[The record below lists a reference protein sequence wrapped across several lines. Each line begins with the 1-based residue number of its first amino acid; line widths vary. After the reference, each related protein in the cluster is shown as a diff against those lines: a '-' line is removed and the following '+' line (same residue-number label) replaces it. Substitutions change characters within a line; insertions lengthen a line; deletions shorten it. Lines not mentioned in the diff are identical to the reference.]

1 MHDSLSWNPS
11 LLRRVRYFFICIYFD
26 TNNNRLSYGFLV
38 WNKSIKECK
47 ILQISQ
53 KKQYI
58 HFHIDTIFVQ
68 LFIHIPIMTT
78 NSESS
83 LLDLRDSSEQLILPP
98 NILLWRHGQSQSNI
112 DQDAGNI
119 RGKSNHYPLTDLG
132 RAQAT
137 HLGEYIKKQYDI
149 SWKTFEIISSP
160 ALRARQTIEIV
171 CDILKLNVR
180 TVIIEPRLEERW
192 YGDWEWRKESEVMT
206 PEILRM
212 MDDSRWQF
220 RPPNGDS
227 IQDIYDRTKS
237 FLDTVC
243 GSDKHYL
250 ICSHGFTIRC
260 LLWNI
265 LGIHPGDIYRPEKW
279 VGWFY
284 NTGMIGLN
292 FSKDGT
298 QLVDD
303 ARTALFLPE
312 DLRTK

>member
-1 MHDSLSWNPS
+1 MYDSLSWNPS

-58 HFHIDTIFVQ
+58 HFHINTIFVQ

-78 NSESS
+78 NFESS
-83 LLDLRDSSEQLILPP
+83 LLDLREILTNNSSSLQIFFSGDTVSHSQISIKMLVISVANPIIILSPILGEHKPLILE
-98 NILLWRHGQSQSNI
+98 NISRSNMI
-112 DQDAGNI
+112 FHE
-119 RGKSNHYPLTDLG
+119 R
-132 RAQAT
+132 R
-137 HLGEYIKKQYDI
+137 
-149 SWKTFEIISSP
+149 EIISSP
-160 ALRARQTIEIV
+160 ALRARQTIKICV
-171 CDILKLNVR
+171 AVSRFDVR
-180 TVIIEPRLEERW
+180 SVIIKPGLEERW

-206 PEILRM
+206 PEVLRM

-265 LGIHPGDIYRPEKW
+265 LSIHPGDIYRPEKW